1 MTTASDEPDPK
12 MSRLLKLAQKFNC
25 FYLNGF
31 MKGDC
36 RPFVVD
42 GHQVG
47 LVSQNVIEQLLKY
60 PEVFHI
66 RAPEHGKQKIVEL
79 NPAFRGYNT
88 RSQQVD
94 RILRE
99 FRKQGMFV
107 ALKGWRDEC
116 YDVKSS
122 TGSLLKMDRSATCL
136 FGVRNYGVE
145 INGYVRHPTKGLCI
159 WLQQRSDTKQ
169 TWPGKWDNMVSG
181 GLAVGYGVLE
191 TAIKEAAEEASI
203 PGHLI
208 KNLVSAGCVSFF
220 FESERGLFPNTE
232 FVYDLELP
240 KTLCLII
247 RMVRCRTFNFYR
259 PTKSRAGV
267 YARLQNH
274 QLSGGDRF
282 SHPPCIITPE
292 NESNFT
298 QVIELLHVPLQSLY
312 TYRTTPNDGAANNAY
327 VTTAAT
333 TTTTNQRDLSSSN
346 NKNSIE
352 NGKALINL
360 RRPPEPN
367 SKP

>member
-1 MTTASDEPDPK
+1 MIRPRVILGRGCNHRMRRIDDDPHGTP
-12 MSRLLKLAQKFNC
+12 FNDYQLYWC
-25 FYLNGF
+25 LSLR
-31 MKGDC
+31 KGEC

-66 RAPEHGKQKIVEL
+66 RAPEHGKQNIVEL
-79 NPAFRGYNT
+79 NPAFRDYNT

-99 FRKQGMFV
+99 FREQGLFV

-122 TGSLLKMDRSATCL
+122 AGSLLKMDRSATCL

-181 GLAVGYGVLE
+181 GLAVGYGVHE
-191 TAIKEAAEEASI
+191 TAVKEAAEEASI
-203 PGHLI
+203 PDHLL

-220 FESERGLFPNTE
+220 FESERGIFPNTE

-240 KTLCLII
+240 EDFVPDNSDGEVQNFQLLPVHECLERVFKPDFKTTSCPVVLDFLI
-247 RMVRCRTFNFYR
+247 RH
-259 PTKSRAGV
+259 G
-267 YARLQNH
+267 
-274 QLSGGDRF
+274 
-282 SHPPCIITPE
+282 IITPE
-292 NESNFT
+292 NEINFT

-312 TYRTTPNDGAANNAY
+312 TYRTP
-327 VTTAAT
+327 TAACDSPT
-333 TTTTNQRDLSSSN
+333 APAILQRDLTSN
-346 NKNSIE
+346 TNTNSIG
-352 NGKALINL
+352 NGKL
-360 RRPPEPN
+360 
-367 SKP
+367 

>member
-1 MTTASDEPDPK
+1 
-12 MSRLLKLAQKFNC
+12 
-25 FYLNGF
+25 

-47 LVSQNVIEQLLKY
+47 LVSQNVIEQLLKH

-66 RAPEHGKQKIVEL
+66 RAPEHGKQNIVEL
-79 NPAFRGYNT
+79 NPAFRDYNT

-240 KTLCLII
+240 EDFVPDNSDGEVQNFQLLPANECLERVFMPDFKTTSCPVVIDFLI
-247 RMVRCRTFNFYR
+247 RH
-259 PTKSRAGV
+259 G
-267 YARLQNH
+267 
-274 QLSGGDRF
+274 
-282 SHPPCIITPE
+282 IITPE
-292 NESNFT
+292 NGMRVLSWKSNFT

-312 TYRTTPNDGAANNAY
+312 TYRTTPNEEAANAH
-327 VTTAAT
+327 VTTTTTTTTAA
-333 TTTTNQRDLSSSN
+333 TTTNQRDLNSSSN
-346 NKNSIE
+346 NTNSIE
-352 NGKALINL
+352 NGKL
-360 RRPPEPN
+360 
-367 SKP
+367 

>member
-1 MTTASDEPDPK
+1 MTTAASEEPEPK

-25 FYLNGF
+25 FYLNGLR
-31 MKGDC
+31 KGEC

-66 RAPEHGKQKIVEL
+66 RAPEHGKQNIVEL
-79 NPAFRGYNT
+79 NPAFRDYNT

-99 FRKQGMFV
+99 FREQGLFV

-181 GLAVGYGVLE
+181 GLAVGYGVHE
-191 TAIKEAAEEASI
+191 TAVKEAAEEASI
-203 PGHLI
+203 PDHLL

-220 FESERGLFPNTE
+220 FESERGIFPNTE

-240 KTLCLII
+240 EDFVPDNSDGEVQNFQLLPVDECLERVFKPDFKTTSCPVVLDFLI
-247 RMVRCRTFNFYR
+247 RH
-259 PTKSRAGV
+259 G
-267 YARLQNH
+267 
-274 QLSGGDRF
+274 
-282 SHPPCIITPE
+282 IITPE
-292 NESNFT
+292 NEINFT

-312 TYRTTPNDGAANNAY
+312 TYRTP
-327 VTTAAT
+327 TAACDSPT
-333 TTTTNQRDLSSSN
+333 APAILQRDLTSN
-346 NKNSIE
+346 TNTNSIG
-352 NGKALINL
+352 NGKL
-360 RRPPEPN
+360 
-367 SKP
+367 

>member
-1 MTTASDEPDPK
+1 MTTASDGQQQQQQQQQQQSDPK
-12 MSRLLKLAQKFNC
+12 MSRLLKLAHKFNC

-60 PEVFHI
+60 PEVFHV
-66 RAPEHGKQKIVEL
+66 RAPEHGKQNIVEL
-79 NPAFRGYNT
+79 NPAFRDYNT
-88 RSQQVD
+88 RSEQVE

-99 FRKQGMFV
+99 FREQGMFV

-181 GLAVGYGVLE
+181 GLAVGFGVLE

-240 KTLCLII
+240 EDFVPDNSDGEVQNFQLLPAHECLERVFMPDFKTTSCPVVIDFLI
-247 RMVRCRTFNFYR
+247 RH
-259 PTKSRAGV
+259 G
-267 YARLQNH
+267 
-274 QLSGGDRF
+274 
-282 SHPPCIITPE
+282 IITPE

-312 TYRTTPNDGAANNAY
+312 TYRTTTTTPNDGEANA
-327 VTTAAT
+327 TAA
-333 TTTTNQRDLSSSN
+333 TTNQRDLSSGSSIN
-346 NKNSIE
+346 NVKNSIE
-352 NGKALINL
+352 NGKL
-360 RRPPEPN
+360 
-367 SKP
+367 

>member
-12 MSRLLKLAQKFNC
+12 MSRLLKLAQRFNC

-31 MKGDC
+31 MRGDC

-66 RAPEHGKQKIVEL
+66 RAPEHGKQNIVEL
-79 NPAFRGYNT
+79 NPAFRDYNT
-88 RSQQVD
+88 RSQHVD

-99 FRKQGMFV
+99 FREQGMFV

-122 TGSLLKMDRSATCL
+122 SGSLLKMDRSATCL

-181 GLAVGYGVLE
+181 GLAVGYGVHE
-191 TAIKEAAEEASI
+191 TAVKEAAEEASI

-240 KTLCLII
+240 EDFVPDNSDGEVQNFQLLPANECLERVFMPDFKTTSCPVVIDFLI
-247 RMVRCRTFNFYR
+247 RH
-259 PTKSRAGV
+259 G
-267 YARLQNH
+267 
-274 QLSGGDRF
+274 
-282 SHPPCIITPE
+282 IITPE
-292 NESNFT
+292 NEMNFT
-298 QVIELLHVPLQSLY
+298 QVIEMLHVPLQSLY
-312 TYRTTPNDGAANNAY
+312 TYRTPNSEATNAT
-327 VTTAAT
+327 VTTPAT
-333 TTTTNQRDLSSSN
+333 EVSTNRRDLKSSN
-346 NKNSIE
+346 NNSIE
-352 NGKALINL
+352 NGKL
-360 RRPPEPN
+360 
-367 SKP
+367 

>member
-25 FYLNGF
+25 FYLNGLL
-31 MKGDC
+31 KGDC

-66 RAPEHGKQKIVEL
+66 RAPEHGKQNIVEL
-79 NPAFRGYNT
+79 NPAFRDYNT

-99 FRKQGMFV
+99 FREQGMFV

-122 TGSLLKMDRSATCL
+122 VSGSLLKMDRSATCL

-181 GLAVGYGVLE
+181 GLAVGYGVHE
-191 TAIKEAAEEASI
+191 TAVKEAAEEASI

-220 FESERGLFPNTE
+220 FESERGIFPNTE

-240 KTLCLII
+240 EDFVPDNSDGEVQNFQLLPAHECLERVFEPDFKTTSCPVVIDFLI
-247 RMVRCRTFNFYR
+247 RH
-259 PTKSRAGV
+259 G
-267 YARLQNH
+267 
-274 QLSGGDRF
+274 
-282 SHPPCIITPE
+282 IITPE
-292 NESNFT
+292 NEINFT

-312 TYRTTPNDGAANNAY
+312 TYRTPTTPAATATNGGNGSATTPNDR
-327 VTTAAT
+327 
-333 TTTTNQRDLSSSN
+333 QDLSGNISTN
-346 NKNSIE
+346 NSIE
-352 NGKALINL
+352 NGKL
-360 RRPPEPN
+360 
-367 SKP
+367 